1 MKKLAYAIKQIE
13 KRNRDG
19 SHATQ
24 ANRSRILAMCV
35 EQLGQAG
42 YKTNQMTPH
51 DLKGRHVNALIKRWR
66 DDNVSVATIKNRLSA
81 LRWLA
86 EKIGNKGFVKS
97 NTELGIENRTY
108 ITNTDKSVSLA
119 SVVDWSALSDDVC
132 LSVLLQKEFG
142 LRREEAMKFQIDYAT
157 SQGADKI
164 IIKPSWAKGGRY
176 REIPITNER
185 QTALLAKIHE
195 HCHAK
200 AQSSMIPNDKTYR
213 QHMKTFESQTSS
225 AGIGRTH
232 GLRHQYAQS
241 RYKQLMG
248 FDCPAVGGVRE
259 LTSEEISKDR
269 AVRLQ
274 ISNELGHN
282 RLQVTGIYLGSWSM
296 KR

>member
-1 MKKLAYAIKQIE
+1 MKKLAYTIKQIE

-24 ANRSRILAMCV
+24 ANRSRILSMCV

-66 DDNVSVATIKNRLSA
+66 ADNVSVATIKNRLSA

-97 NTELGIENRTY
+97 NAELGIENRTY
-108 ITNTDKSVSLA
+108 ITNTDKSVSLN
-119 SVVDWSALSDDVC
+119 SDVDLKVLSSDV
-132 LSVLLQKEFG
+132 LISVLLQREFG

-157 SQGADKI
+157 SQGTDKI

-185 QTALLAKIHE
+185 QTVLLAKIRE
-195 HCHAK
+195 YCHAK
-200 AQSSMIPNDKTYR
+200 AQSSMIPNERSYKE
-213 QHMKTFESQTSS
+213 HMKHFENETRS

-232 GLRHQYAQS
+232 GLRHLYAQR

-248 FDCPAVGGVRE
+248 FDCPVVGGVRE
-259 LTSEEISKDR
+259 LTSEEIAKDR

-282 RLQVTGIYLGSWSM
+282 RLQVTGIYLGSWSV
-296 KR
+296 K